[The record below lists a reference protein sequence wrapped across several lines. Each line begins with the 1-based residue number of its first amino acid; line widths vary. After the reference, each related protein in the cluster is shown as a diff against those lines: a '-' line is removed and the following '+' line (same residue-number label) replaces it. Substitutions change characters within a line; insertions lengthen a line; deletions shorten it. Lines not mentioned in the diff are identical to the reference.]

1 MSTLRLLA
9 CTVTTALT
17 CCACAGTPTE
27 PRDTTLPTGRWT
39 SDGAC
44 LMVTE
49 QTCDLIAGCGHGQF
63 PRPTLRP
70 DGSFDV
76 DGTYRIEI
84 GPVSIEPAPA
94 AHFSG
99 LLSGTTLTLRVV
111 PGASGVSPASY
122 TMKPGGT
129 GICGVRCL

>member
-1 MSTLRLLA
+1 
-9 CTVTTALT
+9 
-17 CCACAGTPTE
+17 
-27 PRDTTLPTGRWT
+27 
-39 SDGAC
+39 
-44 LMVTE
+44 MVTE

-111 PGASGVSPASY
+111 PGASGVSSASY